1 VAQSEGGLVNGEY
14 GTGGGVAATSSTLG
28 LRLPRKLTRRRSGRI
43 AVRVLLYAAAVFVF
57 VLPLWT
63 LVATA
68 LSGGL
73 ARLGQVML
81 YPQHA
86 TLGNLSQAW
95 DLGVG
100 RGLLNSAIV
109 AAVGLTL
116 QLTVSTLAAYALA
129 RKRFRGSSVVLLA
142 ILATM
147 IMPEEV
153 IAVPLFQVL
162 GKIPEPFTGGTLVD
176 SYGGLILPLVGW
188 ALPVFVLTGF
198 MRRIPLE
205 LEEAARMD
213 GASDFRILTRIVV
226 PLCLPALGTCAVFG
240 FLMIWDQY
248 LLPLLVAQTPEM
260 NTLTVVVTSLQA
272 SQEQGEGVK
281 LAAVLILMVPG
292 VLVYL
297 GLQRLFERG
306 LLSGSLKG

>member
-1 VAQSEGGLVNGEY
+1 MPRALSRNRGGR
-14 GTGGGVAATSSTLG
+14 TII
-28 LRLPRKLTRRRSGRI
+28 RI
-43 AVRVLLYAAAVFVF
+43 LLYALAVFVF

-73 ARLGQVML
+73 ARLGQVMVF
-81 YPQHA
+81 PQHA
-86 TLGNLSQAW
+86 TWGNITQAW
-95 DLGVG
+95 DLGVA
-100 RGLLNSAIV
+100 RGLLNSVIV

-129 RKRFRGSSVVLLA
+129 RKRFRGSTIVLLV

-147 IMPEEV
+147 MMPEEV

-198 MRRIPLE
+198 MRRIPVE

-213 GASDFRILTRIVV
+213 GAGDFRILTRIIV

-248 LLPLLVAQTPEM
+248 LLPLLVAQSPHM

-281 LAAVLILMVPG
+281 LAAVLILMIPA

-297 GLQRLFERG
+297 AMQRLFERG
-306 LLSGSLKG
+306 LLSGSVKG

>member
-1 VAQSEGGLVNGEY
+1 MSSDNYSQNYDDARP
-14 GTGGGVAATSSTLG
+14 GGVAATGSTLG
-28 LRLPRKLTRRRSGRI
+28 LRMPRALNRSRAGRTT
-43 AVRVLLYAAAVFVF
+43 VRILLYALAVFVF

-63 LVATA
+63 LLATA

-81 YPQHA
+81 WPQHA
-86 TLGNLSQAW
+86 TFGNITQAW
-95 DLGVG
+95 NLGVA
-100 RGLLNSAIV
+100 RGLLNSVIV
-109 AAVGLTL
+109 AVVGLIL

-129 RKRFRGSSVVLLA
+129 RKRFRGSTIVLLL

-147 IMPEEV
+147 MMPEEV

-162 GKIPEPFTGGTLVD
+162 GKIPEPFTGGTLIN

-198 MRRIPLE
+198 MRRIPVE
-205 LEEAARMD
+205 LEEAAKID
-213 GASDFRILTRIVV
+213 GAGDFRILTRIIV

-248 LLPLLVAQTPEM
+248 LLPLLVAQTPDM

-281 LAAVLILMVPG
+281 LAAVLILMVPAI
-292 VLVYL
+292 LVYL
-297 GLQRLFERG
+297 AMQRLFERG